1 MCGRKAAEWL
11 INMAKRFV
19 KTYSQGIVGS
29 FEIWVDTQTGVNY
42 LYHQDGYAG
51 GLTVLLDRQ
60 GKPVIS
66 AVSVT
71 EEE

>member
-1 MCGRKAAEWL
+1 
-11 INMAKRFV
+11 MAKRFV

-29 FEIWVDTQTGVNY
+29 FEIWVDTQTGVSY
-42 LYHQDGYAG
+42 LYHQDCNAG

-60 GKPVIS
+60 GKPVVS
-66 AVSVT
+66 AMPMT